1 MLCNSLRSRVRTG
14 LFTALVAVVTL
25 STATACGTEQPSG
38 PAGSRDGLLSFAIQ
52 GVPNSFDP
60 AQLIEG
66 QPPYVWA
73 SIFDTLLY
81 LDNDGKLQPN
91 AAERWEISDDARRVT
106 LYLRAGMT
114 FSSGA
119 PVNAA
124 AVKTT
129 MERTKK
135 TPGPMQGWLEQ
146 VDTIQ
151 TPDDRTVVLSL
162 SRPDA
167 GLLPALAMGP
177 GVIGDPATLDQ
188 DRTALDPVGS
198 GPYTLNTA
206 ETVNGTTYVL
216 NRRDDY
222 WNAKAYPFRTVKV
235 RVIGDRTATLNA
247 LQAGELNAG
256 SVEASHLD
264 RLEASGFKVTPV
276 EGSTLV
282 SLVIADRKG
291 EQVPALADPRVRKA
305 INMAFD
311 RPKIV
316 QQIARGA
323 GTPTVQTF
331 SPKGPAYDSALENE
345 YKFDIDGAKRLL
357 AEAGYADGFAVTM
370 AETVYTKTFAPT
382 VTQSLAAIGIS
393 VIWEAVPLQQAAAAV
408 ASKRFPMVL
417 ALDATAP
424 FPREL
429 QGFSPEHSRNPFHT
443 TEPELTGLV
452 EQYNRELDPQR
463 ATELAKQINVFT
475 VRHPWDAPMFFL
487 TTNWVTKGG
496 VEYVSTGPR
505 GLNSIRQFDI
515 AK

>member
-25 STATACGTEQPSG
+25 STATACGTDQSSG
-38 PAGSRDGLLSFAIQ
+38 PSGSRDGLLSFAIQ

-66 QPPYVWA
+66 QTAYLWA
-73 SIFDTLLY
+73 GIFDTLLY

-91 AAERWEISDDARRVT
+91 AAESWEVSDDARQVT
-106 LYLRAGMT
+106 LHLRDGMT

-124 AVKTT
+124 AVKAT
-129 MERTKK
+129 MERTKA
-135 TPGPMQGWLEQ
+135 TPGTMQGWLQPVAAIE
-146 VDTIQ
+146 
-151 TPDDRTVVLSL
+151 TPDDHTVVLQL

-177 GVIGDPATLDQ
+177 GAIGDPATLDQ
-188 DRTALDPVGS
+188 DRTALNPVGS

-216 NRRDDY
+216 NRRDDH
-222 WNAKAYPFRTVKV
+222 WNAQAYPFRTVKI
-235 RVIGDRTATLNA
+235 RVIPDRTAALNA

-256 SVEASHLD
+256 SVEATHLA
-264 RLEASGFKVTPV
+264 RVEASGFTVTPV
-276 EGSTLV
+276 EGSSLV
-282 SLVIADRKG
+282 SLLIADRKG
-291 EQVPALADPRVRKA
+291 EQVPALADLRVRKA

-311 RPKIV
+311 RAKIV
-316 QQIARGA
+316 QQIVHGA

-331 SPKGPAYDSALENE
+331 SPQGPAYDPALADA
-345 YKFDIDGAKRLL
+345 YRFDVEGAKKLL
-357 AEAGYADGFAVTM
+357 AEAGHPNGFAVTM

-382 VTQSLAAIGIS
+382 VSQSLAAIGIS
-393 VIWEAVPLQQAAAAV
+393 VTWESVPLQQAAAAV

-417 ALDATAP
+417 AVDGAAP

-429 QGFSPEHSRNPFHT
+429 QGFAPEHSRNPFHT
-443 TEPELTGLV
+443 TEPELTALV
-452 EQYNRELDPQR
+452 DRYHREIDPQR
-463 ATELAKQINVFT
+463 ADELAKQINAFT
-475 VRHPWDAPMFFL
+475 VRYAWDAPLFHI

-505 GLNSIRQFDI
+505 GLNTIRQFDI